1 MPFGQGLPDPLIR
14 DPDPETEP
22 MPAAAPPPAYVASS
36 TAEIAIVR
44 EINRVRRAHHLRPV
58 KLTAPLAQVARRHSS
73 LMLKHDALTHSS
85 FDGSSFSTRL
95 QRAGKR
101 RTYGETLAW
110 APEGSGVTARVLLRL
125 WLNSAPHR
133 RVIMNGKLRR
143 VGVGRVYGTLSR
155 QRGNAITADFSS

>member
-1 MPFGQGLPDPLIR
+1 MPVAVPP
-14 DPDPETEP
+14 
-22 MPAAAPPPAYVASS
+22 PPPAYVAAS

-44 EINRVRRAHHLRPV
+44 EINRVRRAHRLRPV
-58 KLTAPLAQVARRHSS
+58 KLTAPLTRVARRHSS
-73 LMLKHDALTHSS
+73 LMLKYDALSHSS

-110 APEGSGVTARVLLRL
+110 APDGSGVNAKSLLRL
-125 WLNSAPHR
+125 WLRSAPHR
-133 RVIMNGKLRR
+133 TVLMNGTLRR
-143 VGVGRVYGTLSR
+143 VGVGRVYGSLGA